1 MPRLVVV
8 LPLSPMRDGDSF
20 AVKDWPLHITVSPP
34 FLTDAA
40 PSDIAD
46 MAPER
51 RRADERC
58 SRRSLCLRAS
68 DHSDAQIVELGQGS
82 SAGGTPAQACS

>member
-46 MAPER
+46 MAP
-51 RRADERC
+51 RAATSGRTVLATLPLLA
-58 SRRSLCLRAS
+58 RK
-68 DHSDAQIVELGQGS
+68 
-82 SAGGTPAQACS
+82 